1 MTMYSSL
8 VWQARVKY
16 GIVHFIDIGLA
27 LYKHIGT
34 GVDVP
39 LSSDTGSIEIVY
51 IVLNYML

>member
-27 LYKHIGT
+27 LYNIGT

-51 IVLNYML
+51 IVLNYVL